1 MGFLRAHGPTLPM
14 SLQRF
19 VTERRGAS
27 IGTLPFRRQCKR
39 VSPLGFWLALG
50 ISCSTPVAAHAAETG
65 LTPTTSALPPPPP
78 PAAASALP
86 VPVAPSAAPPGAP
99 GNDLPAPPRAPRGAT
114 LHDGFYLRM
123 ALGLG
128 GGGARVSS
136 DSKSIGDYDIG
147 GAAGALDLWIGGTPT
162 SGLVMGAALSAL
174 GLSSSRR
181 SVDGQQVSGDVV
193 VSTGILAY
201 FVDIFPNPQR
211 GLHLGGALGV
221 ASGAAEVK
229 DNGRKFQGAGLGLQA
244 WGGYEFWVSPQWSLG
259 GMLRFAGSVTGDEQE
274 SVGSQ
279 ASLGAATLSF
289 TALYH

>member
-1 MGFLRAHGPTLPM
+1 M
-14 SLQRF
+14 
-19 VTERRGAS
+19 
-27 IGTLPFRRQCKR
+27 
-39 VSPLGFWLALG
+39 
-50 ISCSTPVAAHAAETG
+50 
-65 LTPTTSALPPPPP
+65 
-78 PAAASALP
+78 
-86 VPVAPSAAPPGAP
+86 PVAPSAAPPGAP